1 MDIISTQDLYDSF
14 AAKYSIGTNSTA
26 RFTASFLGAY
36 NDALM
41 DLFNW
46 ETIDEPTLLTDL
58 ATDSALTI
66 QYLPIVK
73 KGIMHFLQA
82 EGEWVKGEER
92 DSYSELN
99 WRRAKGDAANLLTRV
114 NQWGE

>member
-1 MDIISTQDLYDSF
+1 MDIISTQSLYASF
-14 AAKYSIGTNSTA
+14 VAKYSIGQSNHN
-26 RFTASFLGAY
+26 RFEASFLGAY

-46 ETIDEPTLLTDL
+46 ETIDEPTLITDT
-58 ATDSALTI
+58 ATDSSLTI

-73 KGIMHFLQA
+73 IGIRHFLQT
-82 EGEWVKGEER
+82 EGEWVKGEDR

-99 WRRAKGDAANLLTRV
+99 WRRAKGDAASLLPRV